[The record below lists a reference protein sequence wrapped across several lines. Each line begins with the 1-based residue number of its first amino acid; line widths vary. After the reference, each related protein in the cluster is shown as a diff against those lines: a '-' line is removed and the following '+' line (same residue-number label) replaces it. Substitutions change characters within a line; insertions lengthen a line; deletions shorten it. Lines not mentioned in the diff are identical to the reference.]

1 LELPQAPG
9 LTELLSERHIGIAEV
24 LLKTNV
30 PKLSI
35 IPAGEPH
42 ERNTELLASQVMTD
56 FLNEIAVRYPDRIVV
71 FDSPPLLPTT
81 ESRVLATHMGQ
92 IVVIVEAERT
102 THRQVADAMATL
114 ESCPVVMA
122 VLNKAGSSD
131 VGDYYGQYAY

>member
-1 LELPQAPG
+1 
-9 LTELLSERHIGIAEV
+9 V

-42 ERNTELLASQVMTD
+42 ERNTELLASQAMNSLLDEVA
-56 FLNEIAVRYPDRIVV
+56 LRYPDRIIV

-92 IVVIVEAERT
+92 IVVVVEAERT
-102 THRQVADAMATL
+102 THRQVADAMATI

-122 VLNKAGSSD
+122 VLNKASASG
-131 VGDYYGQYAY
+131 VGDYYGQYAYSGSGA